1 MWKIPDISQKSENGG
16 NAANVHVSGSEHLNQ
31 TLTRLSRPHTS
42 RDTQIPAG
50 ACPGRM
56 LFKARSFEKRGI
68 RATGPVLPT
77 ALASQK
83 GINTPGLDAAVC
95 RVLSSV
101 DPLHLKAEAARC
113 IPVRGDRSL
122 LRVTSPYITHA
133 AQLLRIAGVSEKL
146 KSAGRMKDE
155 GVCLFLLPPGGG
167 CC

>member
-1 MWKIPDISQKSENGG
+1 
-16 NAANVHVSGSEHLNQ
+16 
-31 TLTRLSRPHTS
+31 
-42 RDTQIPAG
+42 
-50 ACPGRM
+50 M

-68 RATGPVLPT
+68 RATGTVLPT

-133 AQLLRIAGVSEKL
+133 AQLLCIAGVSEKL
-146 KSAGRMKDE
+146 KSAGRMR
-155 GVCLFLLPPGGG
+155 GFAFFSSPWLGGG
-167 CC
+167 GMLLTWVQPREWASLAAL